1 MRRGVDRQPR
11 LSRLPCHARRRAR
24 RAPLAVACSTVP
36 LQPRQRR
43 TQNQQAAHQAAQC
56 CTGKQRRPWRCGAAS
71 LSCPRSRHT
80 AARPSTSCRRRAPP
94 SGSTRC
100 SHSTC
105 SFAQRSARAT
115 PRRADPQSAQE
126 AACGRPGRCP
136 LASSAAMSSARAS
149 EQRKSGGGCHALRN
163 AHLFGV
169 HFCGFRVHFCG
180 FRVHLPVAYLPATTV
195 PARWTAGQLWR

>member
-24 RAPLAVACSTVP
+24 RTPLAVACSTVP
-36 LQPRQRR
+36 LQPRQRH

-80 AARPSTSCRRRAPP
+80 AAWPSTSCRRCAPP

-100 SHSTC
+100 SLTTR

-163 AHLFGV
+163 GLLLEGKF
-169 HFCGFRVHFCG
+169 FC
-180 FRVHLPVAYLPATTV
+180 
-195 PARWTAGQLWR
+195 

>member
-1 MRRGVDRQPR
+1 MPAACRAASAAPMRRGVDRQPR
-11 LSRLPCHARRRAR
+11 LSRLPCHARRPAC

-43 TQNQQAAHQAAQC
+43 TQNQQAAHQAAHC

-80 AARPSTSCRRRAPP
+80 AAWPSTSCRRCAPP

-100 SHSTC
+100 SLTTR

-136 LASSAAMSSARAS
+136 LASSAAMPSARAS
-149 EQRKSGGGCHALRN
+149 EQRKSGGASPLLSALSAPLR
-163 AHLFGV
+163 
-169 HFCGFRVHFCG
+169 
-180 FRVHLPVAYLPATTV
+180 
-195 PARWTAGQLWR
+195 